1 MNTITHLFPVPVNGL
16 AIGYTCYDP
25 NKPWDVCDPEV
36 GEIWSFATYGEAY
49 AFAKEVG
56 LP

>member
-36 GEIWSFATYGEAY
+36 GEIWSFATHGEAY